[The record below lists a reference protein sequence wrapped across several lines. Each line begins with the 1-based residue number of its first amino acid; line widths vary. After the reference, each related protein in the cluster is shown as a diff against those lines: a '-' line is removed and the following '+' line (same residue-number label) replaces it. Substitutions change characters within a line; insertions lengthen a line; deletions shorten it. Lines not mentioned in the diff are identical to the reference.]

1 MILTQDTVFK
11 VNGFK
16 LRLSTRTSE
25 LESASHCANSDVD
38 SGYGF

>member
-11 VNGFK
+11 VKGFK
-16 LRLSTRTSE
+16 LRLSTRTRSWRVFY
-25 LESASHCANSDVD
+25 CATSDVD